1 MNIENEYNFKLFD
14 SFPEMY
20 FLLSEEGKILQ
31 MNSVAREVLNKKHKS
46 ENFIQ
51 IFDLVELCDRTEAQN
66 IFQRCLKEKR
76 SKQYQTRFFVNRKLI
91 DVNLTFVNPDNSI
104 DNPNNST
111 ISFARDITKEKQKEV
126 DLMRFHNIEIGRA
139 SCRERV

>member
-20 FLLSEEGKILQ
+20 FLLSKEGKILQ
-31 MNSVAREVLNKKHKS
+31 MNSVAKEVLNNKHEL

-66 IFQRCLKEKR
+66 IFQRCIKEKS
-76 SKQYQTRFFVNRKLI
+76 SKQYKTRFFVNRKLI
-91 DVNLTFVNPDNSI
+91 DVNLTFVNPDPST
-104 DNPNNST
+104 DNIN
-111 ISFARDITKEKQKEV
+111 K
-126 DLMRFHNIEIGRA
+126 
-139 SCRERV
+139 